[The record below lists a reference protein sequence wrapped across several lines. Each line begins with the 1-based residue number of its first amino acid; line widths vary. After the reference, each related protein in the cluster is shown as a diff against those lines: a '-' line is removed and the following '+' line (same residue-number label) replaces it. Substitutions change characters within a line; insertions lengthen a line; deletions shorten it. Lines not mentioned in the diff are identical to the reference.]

1 MASRLPF
8 PTSLQGRLRGVL
20 PSFSPRD
27 RALIL
32 FGLNTG
38 FRACEHARI
47 TVGHVWDGENI
58 RDEITLA
65 RQALKGGRG
74 AYRAGLRSRTVPL
87 NAEART
93 ALAEYLAWR
102 AQNGEGLERGA
113 FLFPN
118 PRSGRGL
125 SRWQITRVV
134 KKLAGLTGVSAPER
148 YGSHS
153 LRKSFCDSVYV
164 ASGHDINLTRAI
176 MGHRNIATTQRY
188 LEVQTDD
195 IRRTL
200 LSLGPL
206 PAAVTFN

>member
-1 MASRLPF
+1 M
-8 PTSLQGRLRGVL
+8 L

-58 RDEITLA
+58 RDEITLG

-102 AQNGEGLERGA
+102 AQNGQILEGGA

-125 SRWQITRVV
+125 SRWQVTRIV
-134 KKLAGLTGVSAPER
+134 KRLARLAGAPGTDR

-153 LRKSFCDSVYV
+153 LRKSFCASVYA
-164 ASGHDINLTRAI
+164 ASGRDINLTRAI
-176 MGHRNIATTQRY
+176 MGHTNIATTQRY
-188 LEVQTDD
+188 LEVQTED

-200 LSLGPL
+200 HSLSPL
-206 PAAVTFN
+206 PAAVTAN